1 MVELLRQNPAK
12 IGLVQALSWFI
23 SKHSVGIYSGEAAGV
38 PWSHLSPESYKVE
51 LDRLK
56 MKGPPLVEDASGKAT
71 VETFTLFHDREG
83 RPITAVIIGRLE
95 DGSRFLAKPEPDE
108 GVLNALMEREV
119 IGEKGKVTSKDDF
132 NIFQF

>member
-23 SKHSVGIYSGEAAGV
+23 SKHSVGIYSGEAAGGAWR
-38 PWSHLSPESYKVE
+38 PLSQEGYQVE
-51 LDRLK
+51 LDSLK
-56 MKGPPLVEDASGKAT
+56 MNGPALVEEASGKAT

-83 RPITAVIIGRLE
+83 RPITAVIIGRLD

-108 GVLNALMEREV
+108 SILNAMMEREV
-119 IGEKGKVTSKDDF
+119 IGERGKVRPKDDF